1 MQRLMSSPTR
11 PITELRI
18 GGTTYRVQSS
28 ADETDLSRLA
38 ALVDARISEL
48 PNVQRHDTRSLVLVA
63 LALAHD
69 LELEQRAHQSLRE
82 RVASRLTDLV
92 GRIDDALDH
101 CDEHGDPL
109 PPIPR
114 WEDAPDEQAAPA
126 TAATPDSAP
135 AEAPEGETH
144 EPSPAPRRAGSR
156 SLRGANATGET
167 KPTPRGR

>member
-1 MQRLMSSPTR
+1 MSSPTR

-38 ALVDARISEL
+38 ALVDARIAEL

-69 LELEQRAHQSLRE
+69 LELEQRAHRSLRE
-82 RVASRLTDLV
+82 QVASRLTDLV

-114 WEDAPDEQAAPA
+114 WEDASEEQRAPA
-126 TAATPDSAP
+126 TPATPASVSP
-135 AEAPEGETH
+135 TEPPEVATH
-144 EPSPAPRRAGSR
+144 EPSAAPRRAGSR
-156 SLRGANATGET
+156 SPRGANATDET
-167 KPTPRGR
+167 RPTPRGR